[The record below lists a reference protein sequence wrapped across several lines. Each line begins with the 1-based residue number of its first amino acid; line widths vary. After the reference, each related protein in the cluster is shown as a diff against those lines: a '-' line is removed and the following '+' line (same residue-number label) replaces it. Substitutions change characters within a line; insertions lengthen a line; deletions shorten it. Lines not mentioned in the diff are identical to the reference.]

1 MNTMQQPFTFDRVVR
16 IILSVA
22 LLCAIFY
29 LLVILKGALLPFV
42 VAWLLAYL
50 LNPIVV
56 FCQTKLRLRSRVVA
70 VLTTLLVVVAILVG
84 IGFLVVPTIINE
96 FNRIVEIVQ
105 NISVSSGAAA
115 SEAQPWYTS
124 IVDRV
129 KDIELD
135 KLINPDEWRGILEG
149 VVTNLWSVLSGS
161 VSQLVNIISGFVVLI
176 YLVFIMIDYDK
187 IGSGFTSLIPIKYRE
202 ATIEVMSDVEEGMSR
217 YFRGQSL
224 VALLV
229 GILFSIGFLIIGLPM
244 AIPLGLFIGLLNLVP
259 YLQIIGVVPAVILCF
274 LSTYDSG
281 GSFWVLLALSML
293 VFVVVQAIQDMLIV
307 PKIMGKVTGL
317 NPAVILLSLSVW
329 GTLMGVMGMIIA
341 LPMTTLL
348 LSYYKRYVIKDRS
361 EELNHSQIDE

>member
-1 MNTMQQPFTFDRVVR
+1 MQRPFTFDRVVR

-22 LLCAIFY
+22 LLGAIFY
-29 LLVILKGALLPFV
+29 LLVILKSALLPFV

-56 FCQTKLRLRSRVVA
+56 FFQTKLRLHNRVA
-70 VLTTLLVVVAILVG
+70 SVLATLFTVIAILVG
-84 IGFLVVPTIINE
+84 IGFLVVPMVIGE
-96 FNRIVEIVQ
+96 FNRIVEIVH
-105 NISVSSGAAA
+105 NFSVSSAVAA
-115 SEAQPWYTS
+115 SADAPWYTS
-124 IVDRV
+124 LLERV
-129 KDIELD
+129 KDVEID
-135 KLINPDEWRGILEG
+135 KIINPDEWRGLLEG
-149 VVTNLWSVLSGS
+149 AMTNLWSVLSGS
-161 VSQLVNIISGFVVLI
+161 ISQILNFVSWLIVII
-176 YLVFIMIDYDK
+176 YLVFIMIDFDK
-187 IGSGFTSLIPIKYRE
+187 IGDGFRKLIPQKYRE
-202 ATIEVMSDVEEGMSR
+202 TSMDVLSDVEEGMSR

-259 YLQIIGVVPAVILCF
+259 YLQIIGIVPTVLLCF
-274 LSTYDSG
+274 LSTHDSG
-281 GSFWVLLALSML
+281 ESFWVLFALSML
-293 VFVVVQAIQDMLIV
+293 VFAVVQMIQDIVIV

-348 LSYYKRYVIKDRS
+348 LSYYKRYIIHESS
-361 EELNHSQIDE
+361 EEPNHPQNE